1 MDIRNTAYEEHC
13 PKLSLH
19 KHIYILC
26 LCIYKFDI
34 IYSYN
39 MLHLIGI
46 TINFRFPTSTAVRC
60 VKVYLYVMQ
69 IAICGPVMTFVSPEF
84 LASTARPSP
93 LFVVKYDIPASPIL
107 L

>member
-1 MDIRNTAYEEHC
+1 
-13 PKLSLH
+13 
-19 KHIYILC
+19 
-26 LCIYKFDI
+26 
-34 IYSYN
+34 

-46 TINFRFPTSTAVRC
+46 TINFRFPTSTPVRC